1 MPQIGNWE
9 DHDAADDP
17 RPPAPDVGDGD
28 RRRPTLR
35 RPRRPAAAC
44 ALAPR
49 RAGGA
54 QPGCTATGHLLAL
67 ASSNGTTFPAQISLS
82 PVRTAAGRFILAA
95 IRDVTETRPLE
106 DLAVPARTAV
116 TAEQEHRGR
125 DLPDTIIT
133 ALFHVGLGLQT
144 AIDLPAE
151 AARQR
156 ITEALGGLD
165 EIISQIRGTAFTGN
179 GHQDTARVA
188 KPGHDHP
195 GG

>member
-1 MPQIGNWE
+1 MFGYQ
-9 DHDAADDP
+9 HDEVLGHPVEFLLPSDLQ
-17 RPPAPDVGDGD
+17 DGHRGLRAGYD
-28 RRRPTLR
+28 R
-35 RPRRPAAAC
+35 
-44 ALAPR
+44 APR
-49 RAGGA
+49 TRPMDDQARLVGVRKD
-54 QPGCTATGHLLAL
+54 
-67 ASSNGTTFPAQISLS
+67 GTTFPAQISLS
-82 PVRTAAGRFILAA
+82 PVRTAAGRFNLAVL
-95 IRDVTETRPLE
+95 VTETRRLE
-106 DLAVPARTAV
+106 DLAVLARTAV

-156 ITEALGGLD
+156 ITEAFGGLD
-165 EIISQIRGTAFTGN
+165 EVISQIRGTAFTGN